1 MLIGRIAVAVVA
13 GVSALLAVTSASAV
27 PNAAN
32 VQISILVGTGSIATQ
47 PPTIPNGGPRTSPP
61 LDFTRASRSATP
73 GPTSQ
78 QSRHSSLPTGLR
90 WGADGPD
97 PSEDCT
103 EAVTTVCQAALGSS
117 PTSTTPPQES
127 AWGWNVV
134 ADAPGSYT
142 VKAQIVESSTSDPD
156 AADNSTTVTVV
167 VTQPP
172 PPPPPPP
179 PAKATASGVKLSP
192 AKPKAGSLVS
202 ATVRVTAGGTPIRP
216 TGVACTGSLAGA
228 GQGHPEG
235 CLGDCVLPL
244 ALRNPRRKD
253 PPWND
258 VVQRPRDEVHEVLRR
273 EARPE
278 LGAGRLAE
286 PVISETSGGDRA
298 G

>member
-1 MLIGRIAVAVVA
+1 LTSRIAVAIVA
-13 GVSALLAVTSASAV
+13 GVGALLIVTSASAV

-32 VQISILVGTGSIATQ
+32 VQISILVGTDPITTR
-47 PPTIPNGGPRTSPP
+47 PPTIPNGGTANIPV
-61 LDFTRASRSATP
+61 LDFVAGFKVSNAGPDVATVKA
-73 GPTSQ
+73 Q
-78 QSRHSSLPTGLR
+78 FELPTGLR

-103 EAVTTVCQAALGSS
+103 EAVTTVCQATLGTS
-117 PTSTTPPQES
+117 PTVTNPPQES

-142 VKAQIVESSTSDPD
+142 LKAQIVESSTSDPD

-179 PAKATASGVKLSP
+179 PAKATASAVKLSP

-216 TGVACTGSLAGA
+216 TGLSCTGVLAGA
-228 GQGHPEG
+228 KIKGTPKAASGTASCRYRTPKSAKRKTLRG
-235 CLGDCVLPL
+235 KMSFSARGTKFTKSFAAKLG
-244 ALRNPRRKD
+244 
-253 PPWND
+253 
-258 VVQRPRDEVHEVLRR
+258 
-273 EARPE
+273 
-278 LGAGRLAE
+278 
-286 PVISETSGGDRA
+286 
-298 G
+298 

>member
-1 MLIGRIAVAVVA
+1 MIGRIAVAVVA

-47 PPTIPNGGPRTSPP
+47 PPTIPNGGTANVPFSSTS
-61 LDFTRASRSATP
+61 RASRSATP

-78 QSRHSSLPTGLR
+78 QSRHSSRPPTGLR

-117 PTSTTPPQES
+117 PTSTTPPRR
-127 AWGWNVV
+127 GWNVV

-142 VKAQIVESSTSDPD
+142 VRGRRSSNLRRPTRMRP
-156 AADNSTTVTVV
+156 TTRRPSPSLSPNLRT
-167 VTQPP
+167 
-172 PPPPPPP
+172 
-179 PAKATASGVKLSP
+179 ATAAS
-192 AKPKAGSLVS
+192 
-202 ATVRVTAGGTPIRP
+202 TAGEGNRQRSSCHPRSRRRGRSSQRP
-216 TGVACTGSLAGA
+216 CASQLEAHRSGPRVSHAPVRSRVPRSRA
-228 GQGHPEG
+228 PRR
-235 CLGDCVLPL
+235 LPRGL
-244 ALRNPRRKD
+244 RPAATALRNPRRKD

-273 EARPE
+273 EARP
-278 LGAGRLAE
+278 AAWRRPAR
-286 PVISETSGGDRA
+286 PSR
-298 G
+298 

>member
-1 MLIGRIAVAVVA
+1 MPRTCR
-13 GVSALLAVTSASAV
+13 SAFSWAPARSPRSRRRSRTA
-27 PNAAN
+27 
-32 VQISILVGTGSIATQ
+32 
-47 PPTIPNGGPRTSPP
+47 GPRTSPLLELIAGFKVSNAGP
-61 LDFTRASRSATP
+61 DVATVKA
-73 GPTSQ
+73 Q
-78 QSRHSSLPTGLR
+78 FELPTGLR

-179 PAKATASGVKLSP
+179 PPAKATASGVKLSP

-228 GQGHPEG
+228 KVKGTPKAASGTASCRYRTSKSAKERPSVERCRSAPAG
-235 CLGDCVLPL
+235 RSSRSPS
-244 ALRNPRRKD
+244 PRSSARA
-253 PPWND
+253 WR
-258 VVQRPRDEVHEVLRR
+258 RP
-273 EARPE
+273 ARPS
-278 LGAGRLAE
+278 R
-286 PVISETSGGDRA
+286 
-298 G
+298 